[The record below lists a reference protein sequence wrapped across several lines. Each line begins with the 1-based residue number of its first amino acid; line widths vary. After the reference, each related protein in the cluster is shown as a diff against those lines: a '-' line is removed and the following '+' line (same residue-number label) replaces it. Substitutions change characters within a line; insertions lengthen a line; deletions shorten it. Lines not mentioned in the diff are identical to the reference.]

1 MSFLTVGGA
10 RMTSTPEPMIAQ
22 LRQEFETLLT
32 VVTGPATRTHT
43 ADAVE
48 RLLFRRVLALGGGL
62 LRLFFETR
70 AAVRPSGPVTGRDGT
85 PLTYHDRRPTTY
97 FSVFGK
103 LAFRRHAFTAPGQPV
118 VCPLDADLSLP
129 GRCYSDLLREWTA
142 YASTDAA
149 YRETQA
155 VLERI
160 LGLSLSTQAVET
172 ITQEDA
178 ADVAAFSAQP
188 PDPATPVAGGTI
200 LVAQAD
206 GKGVP
211 VVLPPATER
220 PVRRSKGQ
228 PANRKR
234 EAIVT
239 ALYTIA
245 PYPRTPEDV
254 VAALLHET
262 DPAGSVTRPRPIRK
276 EVRATLDGKEA
287 ALGRL
292 AARAAQR
299 THAAIQHRVALTDG
313 AAALQQQMTTQLPG
327 FTLVLDIIHVTEY
340 LWDAA
345 NAVLG
350 ERHPGRTAWVRRHL
364 ERILAGQTTA
374 VIAALTNAA
383 AHRRLSATRRQ
394 AVERTVG
401 YYQRNLPFMRY
412 DEYLARGWPIGTGV
426 VEGAC
431 GHLVKDRLEQAG
443 MRWTQAGAQAVLD
456 LRGVRLSGDWDA
468 YWPWHRQQAHVRLY
482 GTTSSVPPPI
492 EDQALEEAA

>member
-1 MSFLTVGGA
+1 
-10 RMTSTPEPMIAQ
+10 MTSTPAPMIAQ

-32 VVTGPATRTHT
+32 VVTGPAACART

-62 LRLFFETR
+62 LRLFFGTR
-70 AAVRPSGPVTGRDGT
+70 AAVRPSEPVTGPDGT

-103 LAFRRHAFTAPGQPV
+103 LTFHRHAFTAPGQPV
-118 VCPLDADLSLP
+118 ICPLDADLSLP
-129 GRCYSDLLREWTA
+129 ARCYSDLLREWAA

-155 VLERI
+155 LLERI
-160 LGLSLSTQAVET
+160 LGLSLSTQALET

-178 ADVAAFSAQP
+178 GDVAAFYAQP
-188 PDPATPVAGGTI
+188 PAPATPVAGGTI

-211 VVLPPATER
+211 LVLPPAADR
-220 PVRRSKGQ
+220 PVRRGKGQ

-245 PYPRTPEDV
+245 PYPRTPADV
-254 VAALLHET
+254 VAALL
-262 DPAGSVTRPRPIRK
+262 DAPAAPTPVTRPRPIQK

-287 ALGRL
+287 ALARL
-292 AARAAQR
+292 ADRTAQR

-313 AAALQQQMTTQLPG
+313 AEALQQQMTRQLPA
-327 FTLVLDIIHVTEY
+327 FTLVLDIIHATEY

-345 NAVLG
+345 NALLG

-364 ERILAGQTTA
+364 EQLLAGRTAA
-374 VIAALTNAA
+374 VIAALAKAA
-383 AHRRLSATRRQ
+383 ANRRLSATRRQ
-394 AVERTVG
+394 MVERTVG

-412 DEYLARGWPIGTGV
+412 DAYLARGWPIGTGV

-431 GHLVKDRLEQAG
+431 GHLVKDRMEQAG
-443 MRWTQAGAQAVLD
+443 MRWTKSGAQAVLD
-456 LRGVRLSGDWDA
+456 LRGVRLSGDWDE

-482 GTTSSVPPPI
+482 GATSPVPAPI

>member
-1 MSFLTVGGA
+1 
-10 RMTSTPEPMIAQ
+10 MTSTPDPMIAQ

-32 VVTGPATRTHT
+32 VVTGPAARTQT

-62 LRLFFETR
+62 LTLFFRTR
-70 AAVRPSGPVTGRDGT
+70 AAARPAGPVTSADGT
-85 PLTYHDRRPTTY
+85 PLAYHDRRPTTY

-103 LAFRRHAFTAPGQPV
+103 LSFRRHAFTAPGQPV

-129 GRCYSDLLREWTA
+129 GRCYSALLREWAT

-155 VLERI
+155 LLERI
-160 LGLSLSTQAVET
+160 LGLSLSTQALET

-178 ADVAAFSAQP
+178 GDVAAFYAQP
-188 PDPATPVAGGTI
+188 PAPATPAAGGTI

-211 VVLPPATER
+211 RVLPPAAER
-220 PVRRSKGQ
+220 PVRRGKGQ

-245 PYPRTPEDV
+245 PYPRTPADV
-254 VAALLHET
+254 VAALLDE
-262 DPAGSVTRPRPIRK
+262 PAATTPVTRPRPIQK
-276 EVRATLDGKEA
+276 EVRATLDGKAA
-287 ALGRL
+287 ALARL
-292 AARAAQR
+292 ADRAGQR

-313 AAALQQQMTTQLPG
+313 AEALQQQMTTRLPA
-327 FTLVLDIIHVTEY
+327 FTLVLDIIHATEY

-345 NAVLG
+345 NALLG
-350 ERHPGRTAWVRRHL
+350 ERHPGRTAWVRRRL
-364 ERILAGQTTA
+364 EQVLAGQTTA
-374 VIAALTNAA
+374 VIAALTKITTT
-383 AHRRLSATRRQ
+383 RRLSAPRRQ
-394 AVERTVG
+394 VVERTVG
-401 YYQRNLPFMRY
+401 YYQRNLPFMHY
-412 DEYLARGWPIGTGV
+412 DAYLARGWPIGTGV

-431 GHLVKDRLEQAG
+431 GHLVKDRMEQAG
-443 MRWTQAGAQAVLD
+443 MRWTQPGAQAVLD

-468 YWPWHRQQAHVRLY
+468 YWPWHRQQQHHRLY
-482 GTTSSVPPPI
+482 GAGTPMAPLI
-492 EDQALEEAA
+492 EDQALTPAA